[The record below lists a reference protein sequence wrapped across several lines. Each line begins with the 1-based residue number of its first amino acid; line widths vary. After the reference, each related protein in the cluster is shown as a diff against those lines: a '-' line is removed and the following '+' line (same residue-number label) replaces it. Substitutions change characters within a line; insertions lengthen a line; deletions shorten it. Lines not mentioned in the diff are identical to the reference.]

1 MFSCARKS
9 VLTGAKTGAMTMT
22 TAFGTISIG
31 TMRGT
36 GWTTARTMTIARIV
50 IVTPIAAMTATIS
63 TVVISI
69 AGTMIVAENLP
80 ASINSWTTIA
90 KLASSF
96 AVIHHW

>member
-1 MFSCARKS
+1 MFSCARKN

-22 TAFGTISIG
+22 IGFGTISTG

-36 GWTTARTMTIARIV
+36 GWTTVRTMTIVRTAIV
-50 IVTPIAAMTATIS
+50 MPIAAIS

-90 KLASSF
+90 KFPNSF